1 MHPAFSLCLRLKG
14 GIPLACIIPEINHD
28 PLKHFIIILFLV
40 FAPDYAAGQILSD
53 GFEDR
58 DFTDWFGNLT
68 HFHTT
73 DVANNILL
81 QLNADSAGSSFMSR
95 AIRFEYGYWEF
106 YLQMDFSPSRNNRA
120 VVYLISDTLN
130 LNAPV
135 NGYAL
140 HFGENGQDD
149 RIRLF
154 QYAGGE
160 PVREVLHSTLNIYE
174 GGAYRVRISVSPN
187 KVWELFTAERY
198 DGMLIKEAEAAD
210 TLFTSPENPEWYSGF
225 KLSYTKSNLD
235 AFKLDFRVDLPALKA
250 EQLIPQAPGVL
261 HLKFNR
267 EVNFGKLSPG
277 NFSLDIPAY
286 RPLVVDSLSPDS
298 VAVSFD
304 PDLLKG
310 GPHGLFLSGIMDRAG
325 EKPMKDTLLAFFVYD
340 LPAEGDVIINEFL
353 PAPPDELPEYVELFN
368 NSTKYLNLQNWIFS
382 DSRTD
387 VVLSEEELAFLPHTY
402 RVLSRDS
409 AALAFRFGPD
419 SAFHTL
425 NLPALNN
432 GGDLLQVSDSSG
444 LVIDS
449 LTYSGNWVSA
459 GMAMERRSAAVP
471 AYYSENWLAAD
482 SAKTGSPGKTND
494 ASPDLNPPV
503 VKDLYMH
510 SPNEFRLRF
519 SRNPAPEFMSP
530 EYFRITDH
538 DGAMLNGYSVY
549 RVADHLTGL
558 LYPAAFDSS
567 RTGSG
572 YLIEL
577 KSIQNIFG
585 AEAAD
590 TVLSVTRYSTKK
602 ALPGDVFINEIFSA
616 AGDSVPEFIELLNVS
631 GENLNLKNWTLE
643 DSGGRPV
650 QLSRERQIASYER
663 PFFTLG
669 RDSSGPGSHYFM
681 ISSFPSLNNDSDR
694 LVLRNED
701 GTVLDSLTYY
711 AKWAKPGFSLER
723 RSMAIPAHYGENWGS
738 PENQLHS
745 AGQSNLVPD
754 DQIPPKVTGIT
765 LPNNRSAKIH
775 FSERIQNAGSVS
787 LIWSPRPPD
796 YRSTI
801 TDSTLHLQFTSPLTD
816 ARTYHLT
823 LSEITA
829 ISDLFGNAVKDTT
842 IRIRHLSITED
853 SVRSVVFNEFH
864 TSSQGGFIE
873 LLNYGEHHTDLS
885 GWSLDLSAGAGYVF
899 PHGQYI
905 AAGEYL
911 ILHKDYLPPAGTESL
926 LLPAAFRLPDR
937 TVQLSLVN
945 AEGLLIDSVSF
956 TSDFNPSEHPASLE
970 KTDPATSGTDRGK
983 WSRSAATTGHTAGQQ
998 NSVFEEDS
1006 QPPVPLFVSYEENL
1020 IRVDMDEFT
1029 DPSGATFTMN
1039 GEPLPLLHSTGNR
1052 LYLLVRKEPAA
1063 GATLSAHSLSDV
1075 KGNSADYSNLPV
1087 MLPPGKS
1094 ELIFSEILF
1103 DPVADANDHLPDQR
1117 EYVEVYN
1124 PGPAYL
1130 SLEALLLRGPPDE
1143 DGKVKFI
1150 IPAETSHR
1158 SVAPGAYALIH
1169 AEPEQLPF
1177 AQTDLKEYFNLQAD
1191 DSLHTLPVRSSTLSL
1206 NNESGILVLADSSGL
1221 VIDSLHYTADWH
1233 NPNLYHHKGL
1243 SLERI
1248 DLNAPAHQEGNWSSS
1263 VHPAGGT
1270 PLMQNSIHQP
1280 AANLKRE
1287 SLLQAEPVP
1296 FSPDNDGF
1304 EDRLYLHYRFNEPDY
1319 LLRIRIFDRYGRLV
1333 RNLTENYR
1341 AGFEGTLIWDGFN
1354 DQGHSNRSGI
1364 YILLMEAGNT
1374 ETGKR
1379 ITRKKLAVIAG
1390 KR

>member
-1 MHPAFSLCLRLKG
+1 MNPLKPVILLVLSL
-14 GIPLACIIPEINHD
+14 IPLIAT
-28 PLKHFIIILFLV
+28 
-40 FAPDYAAGQILSD
+40 GQILSD

-58 DFTDWFGNLT
+58 DFTDWFGHLT
-68 HFHTT
+68 HFRTT
-73 DVANNILL
+73 EVENNILL

-95 AIRFEYGYWEF
+95 AIQFEYGYWEF
-106 YLQMDFSPSRNNRA
+106 YLQLDFSPSRNNSA
-120 VVYLISDTLN
+120 IVYLISDTLN

-140 HFGENGQDD
+140 HFGENGQED

-154 QYAGGE
+154 RYADGE
-160 PVREVLHSTLNIYE
+160 PVREVLHSSLKINN
-174 GGAYRVRISVSPN
+174 GGAYRVRVSISQN
-187 KVWELFTAERY
+187 KVWELFAAEGY

-210 TLFTSPENPEWYSGF
+210 SLFTSPANPECYSGF
-225 KLSYTKSNLD
+225 KLHYTKSNLD
-235 AFKLDFRVDLPALKA
+235 AFKLDFRVDVPALKA

-267 EVNFGKLSPG
+267 EVSFGTLTPA
-277 NFSLDIPAY
+277 NFSLNNPASQ
-286 RPLVVDSLSPDS
+286 PAAIDSLSPDS
-298 VAVSFD
+298 LALSFD
-304 PDLLKG
+304 PDLPGSGK
-310 GPHGLFLSGIMDRAG
+310 HRLFLSGIKDRAG
-325 EKPMKDTLLAFFVYD
+325 ENPLRDTVLSFFIFD
-340 LPAEGDVIINEFL
+340 LPAAGDIVINEFL
-353 PAPPDELPEYVELFN
+353 PVPPDELPEYVELFN
-368 NSTKYLNLQNWIFS
+368 NSTKYLNLQHWIFS
-382 DSRTD
+382 DSRSE
-387 VVLSEEELAFLPHTY
+387 VVFSEKELTFLPFTY
-402 RVLSRDS
+402 KVFTRDS

-419 SAFHTL
+419 SVFYTL
-425 NLPALNN
+425 NLPTLNN
-432 GGDLLQVSDSSG
+432 GGDLLQISNSQG
-444 LVIDS
+444 MIMDS
-449 LTYSGNWVSA
+449 LTYSDEWVSD
-459 GMAMERRSAAVP
+459 GTSLERRSATVP
-471 AYYSENWLAAD
+471 SLYRENWLAAD
-482 SAKTGSPGKTND
+482 SALTGSPGKGNY
-494 ASPDLNPPV
+494 AGPDLNPPV
-503 VKDLYMH
+503 VTDLYIH

-519 SRNPAPEFMSP
+519 SRNPAPEFLSP
-530 EYFRITDH
+530 EFFRITRD
-538 DGAMLNGYSVY
+538 DGTLLANYSVY
-549 RVADHLTGL
+549 PVADYLAGL
-558 LYPAAFDSS
+558 LHPAGFDSS
-567 RTGSG
+567 KTGSG

-577 KSIQNIFG
+577 KGIQNIFG

-616 AGDSVPEFIELLNVS
+616 ANDTVPEFIELLNVT

-643 DSGGRPV
+643 DGGGKPV
-650 QLSRERQIASYER
+650 QLSRERQIASFEQ
-663 PFFTLG
+663 PFITLG
-669 RDSSGPGSHYFM
+669 RDSSGPGSHYFPV
-681 ISSFPSLNNDSDR
+681 SSFPSLNNNSDR
-694 LVLRNED
+694 LILRNET

-711 AKWAKPGFSLER
+711 AEWAEPGFSLER
-723 RSMAIPAHYGENWGS
+723 RSTTLPGHFGENWGR

-745 AGQSNLVPD
+745 AGQHNLVPD
-754 DQIPPKVTGIT
+754 DIISPKVTGIT
-765 LPNNRSAKIH
+765 LPDNHSAKIH
-775 FSERIQNAGSVS
+775 FSERIQSAGSVS

-796 YRSTI
+796 YQSTI
-801 TDSTLHLQFTSPLTD
+801 TDSTLHLQFTSPLADT
-816 ARTYHLT
+816 RTYHLT
-823 LSEITA
+823 LSKHTA

-853 SVRSVVFNEFH
+853 SVRSVVFNEFQ

-911 ILHKDYLPPAGTESL
+911 ILHKDYLPPPGTESL
-926 LLPAAFRLPDR
+926 PLPSAFRLPDR

-945 AEGLLIDSVSF
+945 AEGLVVDSVSF
-956 TSDFNPSEHPASLE
+956 SSEFNPSEHSVSLE
-970 KTDPATSGTDRGK
+970 KTDPATSGPDHSK
-983 WSRSAATTGHTAGQQ
+983 WSWSAAEAGHTAGHL

-1006 QPPVPLFVSYEENL
+1006 QPPVPLFVSFEGNHL
-1020 IRVDMDEFT
+1020 RVDLDEFT
-1029 DPSGATFTMN
+1029 DPGGASFAMN
-1039 GEPLPLLHSTGNR
+1039 GEPLPILQSTGNR
-1052 LYLLVRKEPAA
+1052 LYLQVRKEPGAE
-1063 GATLSAHSLSDV
+1063 ATLSIHSLSDV
-1075 KGNSADYSNLPV
+1075 KGNSADYPNLPV
-1087 MLPPGKS
+1087 MHPPGKS
-1094 ELIFSEILF
+1094 ELLFTEILF
-1103 DPVADANDHLPDQR
+1103 DPVADDNDHLPDQR

-1124 PGPAYL
+1124 PGPGFL

-1158 SVAPGAYALIH
+1158 RVAPGAYALIY
-1169 AEPEQLPF
+1169 AEPESMPF
-1177 AQTDLKEYFNLQAD
+1177 AETDLKEYFSLQPE
-1191 DSLHTLPVRSSTLSL
+1191 DSLYSLPVRSSSLSL
-1206 NNESGILVLADSSGL
+1206 NNDSGILILADSSGL
-1221 VIDSLHYTADWH
+1221 VIDSLHYRAGWH

-1263 VHPAGGT
+1263 VHPTGGT

-1280 AANLKRE
+1280 AANLNRE

-1333 RNLTENYR
+1333 RKLTENYR
-1341 AGFEGTLIWDGFN
+1341 AGFEGTLTWDGFN

-1364 YILLMEAGNT
+1364 YVILMEAGNT